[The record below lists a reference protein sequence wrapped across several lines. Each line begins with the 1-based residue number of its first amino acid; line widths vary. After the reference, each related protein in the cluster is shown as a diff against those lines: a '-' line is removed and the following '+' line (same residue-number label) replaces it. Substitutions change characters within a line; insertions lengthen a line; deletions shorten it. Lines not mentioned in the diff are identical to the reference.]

1 MTCGT
6 RDLPEGGRYGV
17 SVVTSSRARTGTRVL
32 AAAAVALLGGALL
45 AGCDADPRTAA
56 TAGDATLTVDRLD
69 AATAAYCD
77 YVAEVGVEAVPRAI
91 VRTGLTELWLYDAA
105 LTEAAGPDAL
115 DPPPAADEI
124 AREMQAAGADADVAS
139 FTVRLLT
146 VSNALSDPTVGQVA
160 STTLGDL
167 DVTVNPAVG
176 SYADGAVATGG
187 DGVSVAASDTA
198 LGATFSIDDPPTPEE
213 VAALPAAQRCGSAG

>member
-1 MTCGT
+1 M
-6 RDLPEGGRYGV
+6 
-17 SVVTSSRARTGTRVL
+17 SVVTSSRARAGTRVL
-32 AAAAVALLGGALL
+32 AATAVVLLGGGLL
-45 AGCDADPRTAA
+45 AGCDSDPRTAA

-77 YVAEVGVEAVPRAI
+77 YVAQVGVEAVPRAI
-91 VRTGLTELWLYDAA
+91 VRSGLTELWLYDAA

-115 DPPPAADEI
+115 DRPAAADEI
-124 AREMQAAGADADVAS
+124 AREMQAAGAEAEVAS

-160 STTLGDL
+160 SSTLADL

-176 SYADGAVATGG
+176 SYADGAVSTGG

-198 LGATFSIDDPPTPEE
+198 LGATFSLDDPPTPEE
-213 VAALPAAQRCGSAG
+213 VAALPAAQRCGGSAG

>member
-1 MTCGT
+1 MT
-6 RDLPEGGRYGV
+6 
-17 SVVTSSRARTGTRVL
+17 VVTSSRARAGTRVL
-32 AAAAVALLGGALL
+32 AVTAVVLVGGVL
-45 AGCDADPRTAA
+45 AGCDSDPRNAA

-77 YVAEVGVEAVPRAI
+77 YVAQVGVEAVPRAI
-91 VRTGLTELWLYDAA
+91 VRSGLTELWLYDAA

-115 DPPPAADEI
+115 DRPPAADEI
-124 AREMQAAGADADVAS
+124 AREMQAAGAEAEVAS

-160 STTLGDL
+160 SSTLADL

-176 SYADGAVATGG
+176 SYADGAVSTGG

-198 LGATFSIDDPPTPEE
+198 LGATFSLDDPPTPEE
-213 VAALPAAQRCGSAG
+213 VAALPAAQRCGGSAG